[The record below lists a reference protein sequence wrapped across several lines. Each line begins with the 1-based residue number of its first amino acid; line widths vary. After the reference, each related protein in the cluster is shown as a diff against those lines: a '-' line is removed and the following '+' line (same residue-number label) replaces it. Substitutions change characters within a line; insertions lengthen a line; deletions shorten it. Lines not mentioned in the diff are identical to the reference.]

1 MTEKHTPGPWRVV
14 APQAPVK
21 ARKGGQ
27 AFEWHPSSAEHR
39 ARVVAKLKAEGYE
52 VE

>member
-1 MTEKHTPGPWRVV
+1 MTEKHTPGHGKLSST
-14 APQAPVK
+14 QAPVK